1 MCDTMK
7 EGYSFY
13 YISATG
19 IYASCSPVGG
29 DWLGYI
35 GVLWI
40 NRPDTRKAQMLLH
53 HYPLMRLSKTFPK
66 DNDNNRHPRQS
77 FIYNTFLTDMLI
89 YTVRVEYLLN
99 HLSLVE
105 SC

>member
-35 GVLWI
+35 G
-40 NRPDTRKAQMLLH
+40 AH
-53 HYPLMRLSKTFPK
+53 PK
-66 DNDNNRHPRQS
+66 
-77 FIYNTFLTDMLI
+77 FLGGN
-89 YTVRVEYLLN
+89 YL
-99 HLSLVE
+99 
-105 SC
+105 

>member
-1 MCDTMK
+1 MNKPT
-7 EGYSFY
+7 GYKKGADAVAPF
-13 YISATG
+13 
-19 IYASCSPVGG
+19 
-29 DWLGYI
+29 
-35 GVLWI
+35 
-40 NRPDTRKAQMLLH
+40 
-53 HYPLMRLSKTFPK
+53 PLMRLSKTFPK